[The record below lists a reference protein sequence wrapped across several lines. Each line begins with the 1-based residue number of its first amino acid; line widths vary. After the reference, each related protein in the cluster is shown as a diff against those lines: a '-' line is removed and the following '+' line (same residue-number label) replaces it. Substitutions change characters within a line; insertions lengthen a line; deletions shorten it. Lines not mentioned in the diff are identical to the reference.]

1 MNKIIQIE
9 GARNCGKTF
18 LTNKLIE
25 EVGEEFGEVYKFPF
39 VDFYDNLFMKMNN
52 CLPNNPHKMDY
63 NNKPELYYF
72 TLGYDIMLLDLAK
85 KGLLKGNII
94 VDRGWLSNIVF
105 GVQSGRIDFETGII
119 VAKWLDKN
127 YSDILVTLYVS
138 GDSKIEDKT
147 RNKDAWSIYQSDKSR
162 TIYNNLF
169 SEMKKSKIVR
179 FENKFDEAS
188 IDKYIDI
195 ISEI

>member
-18 LTNKLIE
+18 LTRSLLQ

-39 VDFYDNLFMKMNN
+39 VDFYDNLFMEMNN
-52 CLPNNPHKMDY
+52 RIPNNPHKMDF

-105 GVQSGRIDFETGII
+105 GVQSGRIDFETGVT

-127 YSDILVTLYVS
+127 YSDILVTLYIT
-138 GDSKIEDKT
+138 GDSNVTDES
-147 RNKDAWSIYQSDKSR
+147 RNKDAWSIYKTDKSR
-162 TIYNNLF
+162 KIYSDLF
-169 SEMKKSKIVR
+169 VEMEKSRIIR
-179 FENKFDEAS
+179 FENKFDSES
-188 IDKYIDI
+188 VDRYIDI
-195 ISEI
+195 ISNI

>member
-39 VDFYDNLFMKMNN
+39 VDFYDNLFMEMNN
-52 CLPNNPHKMDY
+52 CIPNSPNKMKY
-63 NNKPELYYF
+63 NNKPELYFF

-85 KGLLKGNII
+85 KGMLNGNII

-105 GVQSGRIDFETGII
+105 GVQSGRIDFETGVI

-127 YSDILVTLYVS
+127 YSDILVTLYIS
-138 GDSKIEDKT
+138 GDSNVADES
-147 RNKDAWSIYQSDKSR
+147 RNKDAWSIYHTDKSR
-162 TIYNNLF
+162 KIYSDLF
-169 SEMKKSKIVR
+169 VEMEKSKIIR

-188 IDKYIDI
+188 VNQYIDI
-195 ISEI
+195 ISNI